1 MTTEEY
7 DLAQR
12 YTVAE
17 ISKEETGGGEGVQ
30 VLIDEKFS
38 GLIGKNLAS
47 KCCTFNV
54 FSGNFNSSFLNVSDG
69 VYREGQFTKK
79 KYFLASK
86 LPSFISSLV
95 GEENLVVEEESW
107 NAFPFGRT
115 IFKNPHYMKEHF
127 FIQVHK
133 ILSYSTNL

>member
-54 FSGNFNSSFLNVSDG
+54 FSGNFNSSTERGSSQKRNIFLP
-69 VYREGQFTKK
+69 
-79 KYFLASK
+79 ASFH
-86 LPSFISSLV
+86 PSFPV
-95 GEENLVVEEESW
+95 
-107 NAFPFGRT
+107 
-115 IFKNPHYMKEHF
+115 
-127 FIQVHK
+127 
-133 ILSYSTNL
+133 